1 MRGMDCS
8 HSAHEDVHFSAASDD
23 ELVAQ
28 VQKHRDEYHQEMSD
42 DDVRQIVAQNAYD
55 E

>member
-8 HSAHEDVHFSAASDD
+8 HPTHEDVHFSAESDD
-23 ELVAQ
+23 ELVTQ
-28 VQKHRDEYHQEMSD
+28 VQQHRDDYHPEMSD
-42 DDVRQIVAQNAYD
+42 DDVRQIVSQNAYD